1 MRVRR
6 PSALTGVLLLVLL
19 LAAPATAA
27 LDYARPTG
35 PGGLP
40 AAVGDYAKIL
50 PANIKQF
57 MENLSTELL
66 QKTGDSLVVATVPSL
81 HGESIEQAAVHLFE
95 KWGIGKKGQDKGV
108 LLLVAPTERKMRI
121 EVGYGLEGTLTDAT
135 AGAIR
140 DQYMLPFFKKGDFGK
155 GLLNGAAATA
165 SVLAQ
170 AAGVKLTG
178 VPEVKIRT
186 SSRRNLGIGGLFVV
200 LAIFWLVMRVFGRRG
215 GRGGRGGG
223 SGILPAILLGS
234 MMGSSMGG
242 GMHRGG
248 GFGGFGGGFGGF
260 GGGMSGGGGAS
271 GGW

>member
-1 MRVRR
+1 MRTRR
-6 PSALTGVLLLVLL
+6 PSALLSALLLVVF
-19 LAAPATAA
+19 LAAPAWAA

-35 PGGLP
+35 PGGVP
-40 AAVGDYAKIL
+40 ASVGDYAKII
-50 PANIKQF
+50 PANIKQA
-57 MENLSTELL
+57 MENLSAELL
-66 QKTGDSLVVATVPSL
+66 QKTGASLVVATLPSL
-81 HGESIEQAAVHLFE
+81 DGESIEQAAVQLFQ

-121 EVGYGLEGTLTDAT
+121 EVGYGLEGVLTDAT
-135 AGAIR
+135 SGAIR

-155 GLLNGAAATA
+155 GLLNGAAAAA
-165 SVLAQ
+165 SVVAQ
-170 AAGVKLTG
+170 SEGVKLTG
-178 VPEVKIRT
+178 VPEVKIKT
-186 SSRRNLGIGGLFVV
+186 GSRGFGIGGLFLV
-200 LAIFWLVMRVFGRRG
+200 LIAFWLFMRMFGRKG
-215 GRGGRGGG
+215 GKGGRGGG

-234 MMGSSMGG
+234 MMGGSMGG